1 MLVLT
6 FHKKMGNGTVT
17 NILSQRPS
25 KGIYYYE
32 TTLNRNRV
40 NIIKWGIITIKNSTL
55 ADEGQYYCTAQYMS
69 GPDKNTDLMVLRGR
83 SRWLKG

>member
-6 FHKKMGNGTVT
+6 FHKKMGNGKVA

-25 KGIYYYE
+25 HGIDYYE
-32 TTLNRNRV
+32 TTLNRTRI
-40 NIIKWGIITIKNSTL
+40 NITNWGIITIKNSTL

-69 GPDKNTDLMVLRGR
+69 GPDKKTDLMVLRGR
-83 SRWLKG
+83 